1 MRKWY
6 LFVVTGPWVSQSIE
20 VNMLSSVICL
30 FPNKEKSKLLDW
42 KKGLVLR
49 PILHSTF
56 VSWSMLSDWFAI
68 SLASSWGTGNFA
80 CTLVKF
86 LPISPVEPG
95 YLLSIPSHS
104 PSLHISRLQHIWSLL
119 LSLLILLFPTPFPP
133 EVSQHYFPQE
143 RLAGCSGKGYLIIGF
158 QHPFTPLTWK

>member
-1 MRKWY
+1 
-6 LFVVTGPWVSQSIE
+6 
-20 VNMLSSVICL
+20 MLSSVICL

-49 PILHSTF
+49 PILHGTF

-104 PSLHISRLQHIWSLL
+104 SSLHISRLQHIWSLL
-119 LSLLILLFPTPFPP
+119 LSLLILLFPTPFLPRSFSTLLSP
-133 EVSQHYFPQE
+133 RKTCWLLREGVPHY
-143 RLAGCSGKGYLIIGF
+143 RLPTSLHSSNLEISYTYSNETVCW
-158 QHPFTPLTWK
+158 H